1 VNPIAQTDP
10 GNCMVVVLTGG
21 IASGKTT
28 VSDLFAR
35 LGVPVIDTDL
45 IAREVVQPGEAAL
58 QQISELF
65 GPQFIDQN
73 GQLDR
78 RRMRE
83 AIFKDPSRKQK
94 LEALLHPLIRERVQ
108 LRISEV
114 QQPYCILVVPLLAET
129 GFYRGA
135 HRVLVVDVSEETQLE
150 RVMRR
155 DNISRAQAESILQAQ
170 SSREQRLN
178 LADDIIE
185 NSSNVS
191 DLESKVRELHL
202 KYQKIAEKFTK
213 SDHQD

>member
-1 VNPIAQTDP
+1 
-10 GNCMVVVLTGG
+10 MVVVLTGG

-185 NSSNVS
+185 NSGNVS